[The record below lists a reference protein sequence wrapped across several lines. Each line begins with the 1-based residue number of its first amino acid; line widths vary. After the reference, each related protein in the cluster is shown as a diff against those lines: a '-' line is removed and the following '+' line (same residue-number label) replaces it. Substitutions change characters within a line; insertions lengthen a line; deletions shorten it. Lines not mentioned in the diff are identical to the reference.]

1 MYGIFG
7 LILSTRHQLRSRR
20 SPRHQLPQELFCG
33 WLTDGL
39 LGVGW
44 LTDGLGGVFSLI
56 RSPRHQ
62 LRSRRSPRHQLLKTP
77 APKAS
82 VTQAHRQQ
90 ITLRPPPRCSPF
102 LWRFPGSSRFS
113 VASVCVPFLFL
124 SFPSLTCPFPPLCVP

>member
-39 LGVGW
+39 VGVGW

-90 ITLRPPPRCSPF
+90 ITLRRPRSEEHTSE
-102 LWRFPGSSRFS
+102 LQSLMRI
-113 VASVCVPFLFL
+113 
-124 SFPSLTCPFPPLCVP
+124 SFGVLCLKKKNKK